1 MKIEHLEERVT
12 EYKNSIYT
20 VVNKRIQW
28 ETEIKDLIK
37 NVLTQAEVK
46 YEIGWKV
53 QQLSWIHTNE
63 AINITFNSFPPELI
77 EKTNQI
83 PTYQFLQGGALVFSQ
98 LYNGDIE
105 IFIVF
110 PLPENWL
117 PVENEVI
124 DLGTFSPAVI
134 SEKLVVEKIDE
145 FLKEM
150 IKWEVPIP
158 KSKVGFKSPGL

>member
-12 EYKNSIYT
+12 EYKNSIHT

-37 NVLTQAEVK
+37 SVLSQAEEK

-53 QQLSWIHTNE
+53 QQLKWIHTNE
-63 AINITFNSFPPELI
+63 AINITFDSFPPELI

-117 PVENEVI
+117 PMENELVE
-124 DLGTFSPAVI
+124 LGTFSPSAI